1 MAALLAGVRDMV
13 APSGRRYYT
22 PRRLNREGEMA
33 KRFFYLSLGLLCL
46 VAAYQMGAERARAD
60 RNGNGPGDATRRA
73 ATVASVER

>member
-1 MAALLAGVRDMV
+1 MV
-13 APSGRRYYT
+13 GNDLRKLPLRGDAIMT
-22 PRRLNREGEMA
+22 

-46 VAAYQMGAERARAD
+46 VAAYQLGAERARAD